1 MNKLVAHSDCKT
13 TQLTNLPN
21 TIGKPSDSPQRLR
34 SPNNKQG
41 RTLPATYDP
50 STQIHIQELHIL
62 PRFEMASPSK
72 EQPKAEV
79 IPEKPD
85 LSSAKGPVPPSP
97 SPQGL
102 IRCPICPVE
111 LPVLDAIKN
120 HVREDH
126 PQQFDPNLDKKP
138 DPQTDPAQ

>member
-1 MNKLVAHSDCKT
+1 MNFSTNKLVAHSDCKT
-13 TQLTNLPN
+13 TQLTNIPN
-21 TIGKPSDSPQRLR
+21 TIGKPRNSPQRLR

-41 RTLPATYDP
+41 RTLPAKYDP

-62 PRFEMASPSK
+62 PRFVMASPSK

-85 LSSAKGPVPPSP
+85 LSPPR
-97 SPQGL
+97 GL

-126 PQQFDPNLDKKP
+126 PHQFDPNLDKKP
-138 DPQTDPAQ
+138 DPQTDPAK